1 MSAFRFKQF
10 SVSHDK
16 CAMKVGTDG
25 VLIGAWANHHHPS
38 TILDIGTGSG
48 LISFM
53 MAQRFHDAKIK
64 GIDIDEEAILQ
75 ARENKA
81 TNPWKER
88 IVFQH
93 QSLSELSPSSS
104 FDLIVSNPPFYDGTN
119 TSGNIRRDLARQNNS
134 LPPSLLF
141 KHVASILQTA
151 GSFCC
156 ILPSNT
162 AMLYEQEAHDVGLFN
177 HKELKVKGNKSA
189 PIKRVLIQFGF
200 EEKEKITEELVIETE
215 KRHVYTSQY
224 LSLVKDFYL
233 FA

>member
-53 MAQRFHDAKIK
+53 MAQRFHDAKIT
-64 GIDIDEEAILQ
+64 GVDIDQQAILQ
-75 ARENKA
+75 AKENQI

-88 IVFQH
+88 IEFLH
-93 QSLSELSPSSS
+93 QSLSEFSQSSS

-119 TSGNIRRDLARQNNS
+119 TSGNKQRDLARQNNS
-134 LPPSLLF
+134 LPPTLLLQ
-141 KHVASILQTA
+141 KVADILNRS
-151 GSFCC
+151 GVFCC
-156 ILPSNT
+156 ILPS
-162 AMLYEQEAHDVGLFN
+162 AIASYYEKEANKVGLFN
-177 HKELKVKGNKSA
+177 QKELSVRGNHLK
-189 PIKRVLIQFGF
+189 PTKRILMQFGF
-200 EEKEKITEELVIETE
+200 EKRIKTTEELVIETE
-215 KRHVYTSQY
+215 KRHVYTAQY